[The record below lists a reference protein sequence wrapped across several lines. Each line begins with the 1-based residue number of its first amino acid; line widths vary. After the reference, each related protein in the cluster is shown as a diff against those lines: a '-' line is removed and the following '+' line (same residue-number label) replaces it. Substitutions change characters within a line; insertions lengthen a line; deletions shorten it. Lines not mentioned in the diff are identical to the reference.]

1 MIKHY
6 SNNIQDIIQR
16 ELFAAQDSIKIA
28 VAWFTNDLLFYPL
41 LHKLITGVKVE
52 LILNKDDVNF
62 SKSNIVDFDQFLQQ
76 GGVLYLNETKRLL
89 HDKFCIIDN
98 RIVISGSYNWT
109 NGAKHNYETITV
121 FTDELES
128 VRYHKELFE
137 SLKVG
142 FTRQQGSTNTPAP
155 SADTPRIE
163 KKETSSRI
171 TYTSLDEC
179 IVVPNEKADFGA
191 NVVSNTYED
200 GKGVIVFDREITTIP
215 RLAFFHCSNLIS
227 IILPSGIT
235 IIENGVFSFSG
246 IDKITLPETLTTIN
260 GGAFLGCA
268 NLRSLIIS
276 TGVHTIGRGAFRRCS
291 NLTSVDIPDTVTE
304 IGEGA
309 FGECESL
316 VNITIPNSVKKIGGG
331 TFFRC
336 SNLTRVVIPD
346 SVTEIGERA
355 FQYCESLAHITIPSS
370 VTTIGEWAFGE
381 CESLV
386 NVTIPNSVTKIGAF
400 AFQFC
405 NKLRHVYCMALL
417 PPSTC
422 TPISPEQGTMWCGIP
437 SYANICVPRQSVEA
451 YKEAEGWSFYSS
463 TIIGCDCFPH

>member
-128 VRYHKELFE
+128 VRYHKALFE

-142 FTRQQGSTNTPAP
+142 FTRQQASKTNNPKPEA
-155 SADTPRIE
+155 STPRIE
-163 KKETSSRI
+163 KKETGSRI
-171 TYTSLDEC
+171 TYTSSDGC
-179 IVVPNEKADFGA
+179 IVVPNEKVDFGA

-215 RLAFFHCSNLIS
+215 RMAFFHCSNLKS

-235 IIENGVFSFSG
+235 IIENGAFG
-246 IDKITLPETLTTIN
+246 MCRLDNITLPETLITIK
-260 GGAFLGCA
+260 GGAFSRCT
-268 NLRSLIIS
+268 NLRSLIIP
-276 TGVHTIGRGAFRRCS
+276 TGVREIGRGAFKQCS
-291 NLTSVDIPDTVTE
+291 NLTSVNIPDTVTE
-304 IGEGA
+304 IGGSA
-309 FGECESL
+309 FEDCERL
-316 VNITIPNSVKKIGGG
+316 ANITIPHG
-331 TFFRC
+331 
-336 SNLTRVVIPD
+336 
-346 SVTEIGERA
+346 
-355 FQYCESLAHITIPSS
+355 
-370 VTTIGEWAFGE
+370 VTTIGEFTFYGCRKLA
-381 CESLV
+381 
-386 NVTIPNSVTKIGAF
+386 NVTIPNSVTTIGECAFKQCERLANITIPNGVTTIGEFSFGECRSLANVTIPNSVAKIGAS
-400 AFQFC
+400 AFRFC
-405 NKLRHVYCMALL
+405 DKLEQIYCMSPM
-417 PPSTC
+417 PPSTP
-422 TPISPEQGTMWCGIP
+422 TSSKYGTMWLGVP
-437 SYANICVPRQSVEA
+437 FHTDICVPRQSEEA
-451 YKEAEGWSFYSS
+451 YKEAEGWRAYADA
-463 TIIGCDCFPH
+463 IIGYDF